1 MKPFR
6 RDYRKLNSSVVVG
19 GRFCYG
25 AAFFFFYGKGKAKPR
40 AARWGAVA
48 QLAGLVA
55 HLPAEHVPGL
65 SASPAIEGSA
75 DT

>member
-6 RDYRKLNSSVVVG
+6 RDYRKLNSSVVIG

-25 AAFFFFYGKGKAKPR
+25 ADFFFDGKGKAKPR

-48 QLAGLVA
+48 QLMGLVA
-55 HLPAEHVPGL
+55 RLPAEHVPRL